1 MKIKDEFK
9 LPIILLVY
17 GAVVIFL
24 ALFFMIIIH
33 KPECK
38 ECKFT
43 PTYSM
48 TVDSTHSSGRTE
60 THYECEKCGKIL
72 IKIEKN
78 A

>member
-1 MKIKDEFK
+1 MKRKDEFK
-9 LPIILLVY
+9 IAITLLAYGVVILLML
-17 GAVVIFL
+17 I
-24 ALFFMIIIH
+24 FMITIH

-60 THYECEKCGKIL
+60 TYYECEKCGKIL

>member
-1 MKIKDEFK
+1 MKRRDEFK
-9 LPIILLVY
+9 ITITLLAYGTVILLML
-17 GAVVIFL
+17 I
-24 ALFFMIIIH
+24 FMITIH
-33 KPECK
+33 KSECK
-38 ECKFT
+38 ECEFV

-48 TVDSTHSSGRTE
+48 TVDSSNSSGRTE

>member
-1 MKIKDEFK
+1 MVF
-9 LPIILLVY
+9 ILC
-17 GAVVIFL
+17 
-24 ALFFMIIIH
+24 FMITAH

-38 ECKFT
+38 ECDFI

-48 TVDSTHSSGRTE
+48 TVDSSNSSGRTE

>member
-9 LPIILLVY
+9 LPIILLAY
-17 GAVVIFL
+17 GAVATFL
-24 ALFFMIIIH
+24 ALFFTIATY

-38 ECKFT
+38 ECDFV
-43 PTYSM
+43 PTYSI
-48 TVDSTHSSGRTE
+48 TVDSSNSSGRTE